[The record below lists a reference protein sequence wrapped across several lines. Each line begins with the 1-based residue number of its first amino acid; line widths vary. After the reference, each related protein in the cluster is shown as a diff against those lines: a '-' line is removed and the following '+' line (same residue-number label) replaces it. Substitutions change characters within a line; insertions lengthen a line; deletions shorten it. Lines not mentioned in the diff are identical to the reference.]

1 MKRIS
6 VSVVG
11 LFALILLTCFILYKQ
26 INLVDIINVTFYV
39 SSILIIFSLLLL
51 VLEKGFFDVI
61 SHSFRLLF
69 SRNNKK
75 RFGHLAVEEEEKEIS
90 RLSDFITFDYS
101 WTLWTGIILMGFML
115 VGLLFYYQ

>member
-6 VSVVG
+6 VSVLV
-11 LFALILLTCFILYKQ
+11 LMALILLSCLFLYKRIHLVDF
-26 INLVDIINVTFYV
+26 INLTFYV
-39 SSILIIFSLLLL
+39 SGTLIIFSLLLL

-75 RFGHLAVEEEEKEIS
+75 RFGHLAEEDEEQGFT
-90 RLSDFITFDYS
+90 RLSDLITFDYS
-101 WTLWTGIILMGFML
+101 WTLWTGLILFGFML
-115 VGLLFYYQ
+115 IGLLFYYQ